1 MVGLGFLAL
10 GGIGVASHGAEF
22 PSLLVAM
29 LARDEELLLKKHL
42 PAWKQ
47 VGDSFLL
54 GLDSRTQ
61 DDSAAV
67 ALSLLAPK
75 PLQVYHFDFDGFG
88 SAKSKLLQ
96 ESYVK
101 FPGMAYVL
109 VVEPDML
116 PKGAPFSR
124 EPLRSQEPV
133 YAVRRG
139 GKESLG
145 ERLTDCVFRNDGN
158 WYFRFRVHETPV
170 YRNAGERGLP
180 DEIKDTGWSV
190 LELEGSSR
198 DRASRQERIREEL
211 RLVRLD
217 LKDHPGHPRLMYYL
231 GVLQYDLAMELSSG
245 GSSSEV
251 RQLAAEAQKTLARR
265 TRDSGPEGSQE
276 GRQQRSAAAYFCAR
290 TYLDLFSDEKKGE
303 KWLKRT
309 ISLEEDFLYA
319 RVALIQLLFRQQRH
333 LEAYKEAVA
342 SESLDPPKLRLFM
355 DSGPLHACDLPLLLS
370 KAMYYM
376 YADAALRPRLLR
388 DGTWH
393 RREILLETCAA
404 RCPAVAGDSLA
415 RKMQD
420 ITKLKEFWSS
430 ELRDEL

>member
-170 YRNAGERGLP
+170 YRNAGERGY
-180 DEIKDTGWSV
+180 
-190 LELEGSSR
+190 
-198 DRASRQERIREEL
+198 
-211 RLVRLD
+211 RLVRAGARR
-217 LKDHPGHPRLMYYL
+217 K
-231 GVLQYDLAMELSSG
+231 LSRQSVASG
-245 GSSSEV
+245 ANTRRAETGTTGSQRSSWASSSDV
-251 RQLAAEAQKTLARR
+251 LSRR
-265 TRDSGPEGSQE
+265 V
-276 GRQQRSAAAYFCAR
+276 
-290 TYLDLFSDEKKGE
+290 
-303 KWLKRT
+303 T
-309 ISLEEDFLYA
+309 I
-319 RVALIQLLFRQQRH
+319 
-333 LEAYKEAVA
+333 
-342 SESLDPPKLRLFM
+342 
-355 DSGPLHACDLPLLLS
+355 
-370 KAMYYM
+370 
-376 YADAALRPRLLR
+376 
-388 DGTWH
+388 
-393 RREILLETCAA
+393 
-404 RCPAVAGDSLA
+404 
-415 RKMQD
+415 
-420 ITKLKEFWSS
+420 
-430 ELRDEL
+430 